1 VRVSSGGAL
10 SSEPGVVPL
19 PRSRK
24 PPPAQC
30 PVTPVQKDQVRRVLT
45 RQNAV
50 YSTII
55 NKRSAVEAFWTVPK
69 PRGMGVPPVS
79 QLSVGAVLRDDPLY
93 Q

>member
-1 VRVSSGGAL
+1 
-10 SSEPGVVPL
+10 VPL
-19 PRSRK
+19 ARSRK

-30 PVTPVQKDQVRRVLT
+30 PVVPAQKDQIRRILS

-50 YSTII
+50 YSSIV